1 MAHAKSKINKRSMS
15 PCGEVLVESARK
27 GTPFDLVAI
36 LDSISDAFICIDRCW
51 RYRYVNAQAEH
62 ILGKRREEL
71 LGRSVWE
78 IWPTQIGPTFFQ
90 KASEVFEKQISLE
103 YTEYHDLLQQW
114 LTVRIGPAQDGI
126 TVFLQIVTERKHA
139 EEQRLFHATILH
151 NVTNSIV
158 VTNLEGTILY
168 CNEEAQ
174 HIFGYS
180 AQELLGQKPALLYP
194 DRDEMQL
201 APDLQAILK
210 GKDSFGEWLGRRKD
224 GTQVW
229 VEVKTTVL
237 LNSKGEPSGFIE
249 VANDI
254 TDRKQ
259 VEGAL
264 HLQQQEFQAIAEH
277 APDIIARFDAT
288 YRLLYVNPAIEV
300 ATGLPPHAFVG
311 KTLEEVGR
319 PAYLSALWQSA
330 VHTVFATGQK
340 SLIEFGMPTPAGPR
354 WFESRLVPERDEKR
368 TVASVLV
375 ISRDIT
381 DRKRLEGEL
390 QAAKEQLEAILYN
403 VNEGIMVQ
411 DTTGKIIYANLA
423 AAHLAGCTSVEELLH
438 APLLTYLERLDITD
452 EQGVPLSAAMLPGR
466 RAIQGETP
474 AQLTVRCVN
483 KETQETRWVRLTST
497 AIAATDQISALVIT
511 VIQDITHF
519 KELEQRKDEFIA
531 NVSHELRTPLTAAN
545 GYLELLKEH
554 DEQLDPLTRA
564 RFLQQALDNGNEL
577 TRLVNSILDALRT
590 SHIAQPAQQERLSVA
605 QAVQEVLAQFDP
617 RQKQVYALQVH
628 IPEQLF
634 VWANPHAFHQVL
646 RNVLSNAFK
655 YAPSQTPIMLSAV
668 RREETQSTN
677 PAASVCIC
685 VQDAGPGIPL
695 AEQPLL
701 FQKFVRLKRD
711 LSGTVR
717 GTGLGLYISKQL
729 IEAMGGDMWVES
741 SGCLG
746 EGSRFCFTLLEASH
760 VSTQS

>member
-1 MAHAKSKINKRSMS
+1 MAHGKSKINKRSIS
-15 PCGEVLVESARK
+15 PCGEVLVESAK
-27 GTPFDLVAI
+27 QGIPFDPAAI
-36 LDSISDAFICIDRCW
+36 LDSISDALICIDRYW
-51 RYRYVNAQAEH
+51 LYRYVNAQAEH
-62 ILGKRREEL
+62 ILGKRQEEL
-71 LGRSVWE
+71 LGKCVWE
-78 IWPTQIGPTFFQ
+78 LWPSQIGSIFFQ

-114 LTVRIGPAQDGI
+114 LTVRIAPVQDGI

-139 EEQRLFHATILH
+139 EEQQRFHATILH

-158 VTNLEGTILY
+158 VTDLEGRILY

-194 DRDEMQL
+194 NRDEMQL
-201 APDLQAILK
+201 APNLQAILN
-210 GKDSFGEWLGRRKD
+210 GKDSFSEWLGQRKD

-229 VEVKTTVL
+229 VEIKTTIL
-237 LNSKGEPSGFIE
+237 RNSKGEPSGFIE
-249 VANDI
+249 VAKDI

-277 APDIIARFDAT
+277 APDIIARFDSA
-288 YRLLYVNPAIEV
+288 YRHLYVNPAIEAV
-300 ATGLPPHAFVG
+300 TGLPSHTFIG
-311 KTLEEVGR
+311 KTNEELGM
-319 PAYLSALWQSA
+319 PAHLSALWKSA
-330 VHTVFATGQK
+330 VHTVLMTGQK
-340 SLIEFGMPTPAGPR
+340 SLIEFRVPSPAGHR
-354 WFESRLVPERDEKR
+354 WFESRLVPEWDEKR
-368 TVASVLV
+368 AVASVLV

-390 QAAKEQLEAILYN
+390 QTAKDQLEAILYN
-403 VNEGIMVQ
+403 VNDGIMVQ
-411 DTTGKIIYANLA
+411 DATGKIIYANLA

-438 APLLTYLERLDITD
+438 APLLTYLERIDITD
-452 EQGVPLSAAMLPGR
+452 EQGCPLPATLLPGR

-474 AQLTVRCVN
+474 VQLTIRCIT
-483 KETQETRWVRLTST
+483 KETQEVRWVRLMST

-519 KELEQRKDEFIA
+519 KELEQRKDEFIL

-554 DEQLDPLTRA
+554 DEQLDPLTRS

-605 QAVQEVLAQFDP
+605 QAVWEVLAQFDP
-617 RQKQVYALQVH
+617 QQMQARALQVH

-634 VWANPHAFHQVL
+634 VWADPHAFHQVL

-655 YAPSQTPIMLSAV
+655 YAPSQAPIMLNAAH
-668 RREETQSTN
+668 REEKKGSN

-741 SGCLG
+741 SGRQG

-760 VSTQS
+760 ITA